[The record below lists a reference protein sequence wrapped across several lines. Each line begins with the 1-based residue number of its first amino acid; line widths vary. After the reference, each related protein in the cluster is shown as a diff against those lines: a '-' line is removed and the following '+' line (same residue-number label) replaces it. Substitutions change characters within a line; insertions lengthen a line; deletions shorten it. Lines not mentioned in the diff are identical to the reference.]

1 MIDDETPPTTRY
13 LLERIAQTLDVP
25 PAYFFRVE
33 STPADPSGPSIA
45 QCEEA
50 ASLFRAIRSPTRRGA
65 VLKLLREMAADS

>member
-13 LLERIAQTLDVP
+13 LLERIAETLDVP
-25 PAYFFRVE
+25 PSYFFRVD
-33 STPADPSGPSIA
+33 SVTVDPTGPSAA

-50 ASLFRAIRSPTRRGA
+50 ASLFRAIKSPTRRGA